1 MTTVLFEE
9 HPGSADRLAAYR
21 NRPRSY
27 SQLSSY
33 EQCPKAYFLAR
44 IAGVWEKPDGWRPMG
59 TALHSAVEHREKT
72 GDTEGALRVAQDA
85 YKAAV
90 ATELAETPNPDS
102 WHRSGPYGGAEDIPR
117 RYGKLAEHL
126 ATYELLRDALPAMV
140 PDGVEAA
147 FEADF
152 GGVRVI
158 GFIDQIRERLV
169 VDLKTGSTVPK
180 SADQLAVYAEAVRQA
195 TGDEITEGAYLMTGV
210 GKKGRVVRHDLTLI
224 SVESLTARF
233 TAMDSGVKAEQF
245 PETPGDHCVRCGVV
259 SSCPVGTEY
268 TAELQREKARQ
279 RRG

>member
-1 MTTVLFEE
+1 MSVVT
-9 HPGSADRLAAYR
+9 DRLTEYKTR
-21 NRPRSY
+21 SRSY

-44 IAGVWEKPDGWRPMG
+44 IAGVWSRPAPWFGMG

-85 YKAAV
+85 YKASV
-90 ATELAETPNPDS
+90 AAELAETPNPDA
-102 WHRSGPYGGAEDIPR
+102 WHRSGPYRGAADIPR

-126 ATYELLRDALPAMV
+126 AIYESLRDALPAMV
-140 PDGVEAA
+140 PDGVEAE

-152 GGVRVI
+152 GGVTVI

-169 VDLKTGSTVPK
+169 VDLKTGSTTPK
-180 SADQLAVYAEAVRQA
+180 TADQLAVYAEAVRQT
-195 TGDEITEGAYLMTGV
+195 TGEDITEGAYLMTGV
-210 GKKGRVVRHDLTLI
+210 GKKGRIVRHDLTTI

-259 SSCPVGTEY
+259 SSCPVGTEH